1 MSTAQFYTTDKA
13 ATIKKVQKKQYDIS
27 YDMLNDRQ
35 GTFSLIGQDFY
46 MDDEH
51 CANEAIIRIA
61 GYDLTTTYVN
71 SVTLKFLSQSFL
83 LVTNTNNQKKN
94 QFYAHVFFFNND
106 EYGAIEYPQTMDPNI
121 DELTY
126 ATPSFGV
133 FSFIGG
139 DDGPTSGIL
148 TNYSPNDPVFSCTFD
163 SIPNA
168 EYSSSAIINLEVILI
183 RRGDLI
189 WK

>member
-1 MSTAQFYTTDKA
+1 
-13 ATIKKVQKKQYDIS
+13 
-27 YDMLNDRQ
+27 
-35 GTFSLIGQDFY
+35 
-46 MDDEH
+46 
-51 CANEAIIRIA
+51 
-61 GYDLTTTYVN
+61 
-71 SVTLKFLSQSFL
+71 
-83 LVTNTNNQKKN
+83 
-94 QFYAHVFFFNND
+94 
-106 EYGAIEYPQTMDPNI
+106 MDPNI

-189 WK
+189 

>member
-83 LVTNTNNQKKN
+83 LVTNTNNQKKKSILCSC
-94 QFYAHVFFFNND
+94 FF
-106 EYGAIEYPQTMDPNI
+106 
-121 DELTY
+121 L
-126 ATPSFGV
+126 
-133 FSFIGG
+133 
-139 DDGPTSGIL
+139 
-148 TNYSPNDPVFSCTFD
+148 
-163 SIPNA
+163 
-168 EYSSSAIINLEVILI
+168 
-183 RRGDLI
+183 
-189 WK
+189 